1 MATTS
6 AMAAKLAAL
15 KAKVSTGVNK
25 GTSTE
30 SHAPQQT
37 PVQQEILQPSS
48 KLTKPSNLPFE
59 LQEKVTALETAMLD
73 RHPRMPGL
81 LAEIYKAL
89 KSQPENVTLMNEE
102 EICTVVESLKLQT
115 GVEFA
120 TKITK
125 SSSKGLKN
133 ATPEMF

>member
-1 MATTS
+1 MATMS
-6 AMAAKLAAL
+6 EKLAAL
-15 KAKVSTGVNK
+15 RAKVSSGQSTG
-25 GTSTE
+25 TI
-30 SHAPQQT
+30 PQAA
-37 PVQQEILQPSS
+37 PVQQEVPKPTSV
-48 KLTKPSNLPFE
+48 LTKSSNLPFE
-59 LQEKVTALETAMLD
+59 LQEKVASLEAAMLD

-89 KSQPENVTLMNEE
+89 KAQPENVTLMSEE
-102 EICTVVESLKLQT
+102 EIYVVVESLKVQV

-125 SSSKGLKN
+125 GSKASLKN